1 MSVTTG
7 PVMGEPLPIELA
19 NATYAV
25 RGKLQDGL
33 QTLEQLAVWLEQV
46 GPRLSPPISEEHL
59 SSLGPSDLTRAR
71 ALRDSIRALAH
82 AAVTGDRPPA
92 AALETLNEQ
101 VRAAPS
107 WRELHWEVSPAAE
120 PRSAASPVTAGLS
133 AIAEAAVDLFA
144 GPDLAN
150 LRACQAPGCVLFFIK
165 DHHRREWCSAA
176 CGTRARAA
184 RHYHR
189 AKPAAPDA
197 P

>member
-1 MSVTTG
+1 MTVTTG

-33 QTLEQLAVWLEQV
+33 QTVEQLALWLAQV
-46 GPRLSPPISEEHL
+46 DARLSPPLSEAQL
-59 SSLGPSDLTRAR
+59 SALEPSDLARAR

-82 AAVTGDRPPA
+82 AAVTGDDPPA

-107 WRELHWEVSPAAE
+107 WRELRWEAGPAAE
-120 PRSAASPVTAGLS
+120 PRSAAPPVTAALS
-133 AIAEAAVDLFA
+133 AIAEAAVDLFT
-144 GPDLAN
+144 GPDLVD
-150 LRACQAPGCVLFFIK
+150 LRACHAPGCVLFFVK

-184 RHYHR
+184 RHYRR
-189 AKPAAPDA
+189 ANPAPDG